1 MLNESLLQPFGT
13 PNGADVIIRRR
24 PWTIPADHRS
34 ALVVR
39 NIRFATLHNVKAIHV
54 TSTSTDKPR
63 VNNELPTFAS
73 VTVENCLFDGMTQT
87 AGEGRHN
94 DAIKTDGSSQVGIAT
109 ALTIRNCTFRR
120 LGGGIMPIHASD
132 GGVGGWGTVLLEGL
146 RFSECA
152 HPVHIGGRCLVGR
165 LIVRDCPGIQIIAD
179 GDVSGVAVVV
189 ENSPG
194 AVVFGKPYAATPPTP
209 PPPPVD
215 PHAECKSALAA
226 MTKERDALRARLE
239 RIRLQHGDMVVDLA
253 TVQGALDVLGELV
266 K

>member
-13 PNGADVIIRRR
+13 PNGADVIVRRR

-39 NIRFATLHNVKAIHV
+39 NLRFSALHNVKAVHV
-54 TSTSTDKPR
+54 TSTSTDKPK
-63 VNNELPTFAS
+63 VNGELPTFAS
-73 VTVENCLFDGMTQT
+73 VVVENCLFDGMTQT

-94 DAIKTDGSSQVGIAT
+94 DAIKADGSSQVSIAT
-109 ALTIRNCTFRR
+109 ALTIRDCTFRR

-132 GGVGGWGTVLLEGL
+132 GGAGGWGVILLEGL

-152 HPVHIGGRCLVGR
+152 HPVHIGGRCPVGR
-165 LIVRDCPGIQIIAD
+165 LIVHDCPGIQIVAD

-194 AVVFGKPYAATPPTP
+194 AVVFGKPYAATPPPTP
-209 PPPPVD
+209 PPSVD
-215 PHAECKSALAA
+215 PHADCNARIIALERALRLSNTTRENTERALAA
-226 MTKERDALRARLE
+226 MEAERDELAGKVARMWEAL
-239 RIRLQHGDMVVDLA
+239 Q
-253 TVQGALDVLGELV
+253 
-266 K
+266 

>member
-13 PNGADVIIRRR
+13 PNGADVIVRRR

-39 NIRFATLHNVKAIHV
+39 NLRFSALHNVKAVHI
-54 TSTSTDKPR
+54 TSTSTDKPK
-63 VNNELPTFAS
+63 VNGELPTFAS
-73 VTVENCLFDGMTQT
+73 VVVENCLFDGMTQT

-94 DAIKTDGSSQVGIAT
+94 DAIKADGSSQVSIAT
-109 ALTIRNCTFRR
+109 ALTIRDCTFRR

-132 GGVGGWGTVLLEGL
+132 GGVGGWDAILLEGL

-152 HPVHIGGRCLVGR
+152 HPVHIGGRCPVGR

-194 AVVFGKPYAATPPTP
+194 AVVFGKTYATTPAPP

-215 PHAECKSALAA
+215 LHVGCNQRIGDLENALATA
-226 MTKERDALRARLE
+226 RRERDALAAKITAAQE
-239 RIRLQHGDMVVDLA
+239 
-253 TVQGALDVLGELV
+253 ALR
-266 K
+266 

>member
-1 MLNESLLQPFGT
+1 MLNESLLQPPGT
-13 PNGADVIIRRR
+13 PNGADVIVRRR
-24 PWTIPADHRS
+24 PWIIPADHRS

-39 NIRFATLHNVKAIHV
+39 NLRFSALHNVKAIHV

-73 VTVENCLFDGMTQT
+73 VLVENCLFDGMTQT

-94 DAIKTDGSSQVGIAT
+94 DGIKADGSSQVGIAT

-132 GGVGGWGTVLLEGL
+132 GGIGGWGTVLLEGL

-152 HPVHIGGRCLVGR
+152 HPVHIGGRCPVGR
-165 LIVRDCPGIQIIAD
+165 LIVRDCPGIQIISD

-194 AVVFGKPYAATPPTP
+194 AVVFGKPYAATPTP

-215 PHAECKSALAA
+215 PHAECKAALAA
-226 MTKERDALRARLE
+226 MTAERDALQSQLTRSRVA
-239 RIRLQHGDMVVDLA
+239 A
-253 TVQGALDVLGELV
+253 AALVDVLRD
-266 K
+266 